1 MKKHSRRSAF
11 PIALAGLALLAIL
24 PLWIGEYLPMVDL
37 PQHAAQLSI
46 GQHWNDPELGYPRY
60 FHANWLTN
68 QLFAYSVVQLFMIF
82 LPLVPAL
89 KCTLSLAVVG
99 VPLGVRLLLS
109 RVGGSRWLSLLAF
122 PVAYN
127 FCFYWGFLNFIVAIP
142 LGLCFI
148 ALAVGYAVAPSRW
161 RALALVA
168 CAHFLFFAHVLVLAY
183 SGLIA
188 AALVLARA
196 PSRRDKLIGC
206 AALASVL
213 PAVAVWWATIQG
225 LAPSTTGTP
234 VFGYWGLHRLGEFL
248 SFQVGVEE
256 RDPRGAVIGGVCLL
270 LPFLVGAR
278 PAREPWRWIPLAVTM
293 LAFFCVPLSAIEV
306 DLIYGRF
313 AAFVLP
319 TLLFALE
326 LPPAKPAGASRAEPA
341 EASRAEPVEASPPR
355 RGLTLAGGRQALA
368 AALVALQLLS
378 LTLTFRAFD
387 AEARSLDSVLAAAE
401 PHKRV
406 LYLPTAPA
414 SAVSFSWPYSHFGQW
429 YQVKRGGLVDFSF
442 AEFFPMWYRYRD
454 EQLPG
459 LPDEFDWHPQ
469 SFRWSAHH
477 GERFDYLLVRG
488 PVVSEWFE
496 GEPERVY
503 TVVQNREWTLLGVRH
518 HGSGGEPE
526 RTALESTRA
535 LP

>member
-1 MKKHSRRSAF
+1 MCRMKKHPRRLAF
-11 PIALAGLALLAIL
+11 PIAFAGLALLAVA
-24 PLWIGEYLPMVDL
+24 PLWIGEYMPMVDL

-46 GQHWNDPELGYPRY
+46 GQHWQDPEFGYPRH
-60 FHANWLTN
+60 FHPNWLTN
-68 QLFAYSVVQLFMIF
+68 QLFAYSVVQLFMVF
-82 LPLVPAL
+82 VPLVAAL

-99 VPLGVRLLLS
+99 VPLGARLLLS
-109 RVGGSRWLSLLAF
+109 RVGGDRWLSLLAF

-127 FCFYWGFLNFIVAIP
+127 FCFYWGFLNFIVSIP

-148 ALAVGYAVAPSRW
+148 ALAVGYAVAPSRR
-161 RALALVA
+161 RALGLVA
-168 CAHFLFFAHVLVLAY
+168 SVHFLFFAHVLVLAY

-188 AALVLARA
+188 AALVFARA
-196 PSRRDKLIGC
+196 PSRRDKLLGC

-213 PAVAVWWATIQG
+213 PAVAIWWATIQG

-234 VFGYWGLHRLGEFL
+234 VFGYWGLHRLAEFS

-256 RDPRGAVIGGVCLL
+256 HDPRGALIGCIFML
-270 LPFLVGAR
+270 LPFLMGAR
-278 PAREPWRWIPLAVTM
+278 PSRERWRWIPLGVTV

-326 LPPAKPAGASRAEPA
+326 PARPQAA
-341 EASRAEPVEASPPR
+341 EAPRLQPVEAPR
-355 RGLTLAGGRQALA
+355 PRWGFTLARGRHALA
-368 AALVALQLLS
+368 VALVALQLLS

-387 AEARSLDSVLAAAE
+387 AEARSLDGVLAAAE

-406 LYLPTAPA
+406 LYLPTSPA

-442 AEFFPMWYRYRD
+442 AEFFPMWYRYRS

-459 LPDEFDWHPQ
+459 LPDEFDWHPE

-488 PVVSEWFE
+488 PIVPEWFE

-503 TVVQNREWTLLGVRH
+503 TVVQNREWTLLGVRR

-526 RTALESTRA
+526 RASLETT
-535 LP
+535 PPMP

>member
-1 MKKHSRRSAF
+1 MKKHLQRSAF
-11 PIALAGLALLAIL
+11 PIAFAGLALLAVL
-24 PLWIGEYLPMVDL
+24 PLWIGEYMPMVDL

-46 GQHWNDPELGYPRY
+46 GQHWQDPEFGYPRY

-68 QLFAYSVVQLFMIF
+68 QLFAYSVVRLFMAF
-82 LPLVPAL
+82 LPLVLAL

-109 RVGGSRWLSLLAF
+109 RVGGDRWLSLLAF
-122 PVAYN
+122 PVAYS

-148 ALAVGYAVAPSRW
+148 ALAVGYAVAPSRR
-161 RALALVA
+161 RALGLVA
-168 CAHFLFFAHVLVLAY
+168 YAHFLFFAHVLVLAY

-188 AALVLARA
+188 AALVLARS
-196 PSRRDKLIGC
+196 PSRRDKLLGC

-213 PAVAVWWATIQG
+213 PAVAIWWATIQG

-234 VFGYWGLHRLGEFL
+234 VFGYWGLHRLSEFL

-256 RDPRGAVIGGVCLL
+256 RDPRGAVIGGVLML
-270 LPFLVGAR
+270 LPFLIGAR
-278 PAREPWRWIPLAVTM
+278 PSREPWRWIPLGVTV

-319 TLLFALE
+319 MLLFALE
-326 LPPAKPAGASRAEPA
+326 RPSKPA
-341 EASRAEPVEASPPR
+341 EAPRAVPAAAPQAGPAQPLPSH
-355 RGLTLAGGRQALA
+355 LTLAGGRRALA

-387 AEARSLDSVLAAAE
+387 AEARALDPVLATAE

-488 PVVSEWFE
+488 PIVPEWFE

-503 TVVQNREWTLLGVRH
+503 TVVQNQEWTLLGVRRH
-518 HGSGGEPE
+518 RSGGPE
-526 RTALESTRA
+526 RAALETGRA
-535 LP
+535 VPVP